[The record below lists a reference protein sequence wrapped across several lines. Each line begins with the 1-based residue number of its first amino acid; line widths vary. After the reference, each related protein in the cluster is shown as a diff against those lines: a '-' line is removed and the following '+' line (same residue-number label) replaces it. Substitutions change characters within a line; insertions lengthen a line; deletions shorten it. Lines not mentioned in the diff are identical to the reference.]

1 MNEAKGEI
9 WLSKKIQVFG
19 LATRTVRFVFA
30 VHALIMESRFW
41 SKNIELRTRTSL
53 LSFPISLV
61 AETSKL
67 FINMLHQFF
76 LVKINILSEKILY
89 LYVLLL

>member
-9 WLSKKIQVFG
+9 WLSTKIQVFG

-30 VHALIMESRFW
+30 VHALIMESQFW

-76 LVKINILSEKILY
+76 FVKINILSKKILY

>member
-30 VHALIMESRFW
+30 VHVLIMESRFW

-76 LVKINILSEKILY
+76 FVEINILSKKILY

>member
-1 MNEAKGEI
+1 MNKAKGEI

-76 LVKINILSEKILY
+76 LVKINILSEKIPY